1 MKKRFV
7 SILLVAAM
15 VTSLAACGSTDGSK
29 DNNGNSGSSAAST
42 ETGKSGSSDGSEITL
57 TIPTYY
63 VGENVGAVY
72 FEPAVERFNEA
83 NAGKYHIE
91 LEEVVEASYT
101 DKISQLAQSNSLPAL
116 IQTPSVEWVKTA
128 MIPGKLYYPM
138 NDFLDAHP
146 EIKELCV
153 DASLEFCT
161 QENGDIVSLPAI
173 TLSNVGLFY
182 NSALYSPD
190 KSISSMSV
198 DEFVDSLGDNKIAFQ
213 TVDNAWT
220 SALLLTALIA
230 NEEGGADL
238 LRSYE
243 GSKCLDYNQPQF
255 VDAVTKLKEIWDT
268 NAASNS
274 VGAAYADA
282 ANAFMSD
289 QAAVIANGSWMN
301 SEFGEDASGN
311 WSNDFNG
318 ADVKADY
325 YPGNVAICDTAVYG
339 RWTITNGGTD
349 KEREVAEA
357 FLAFLFSKEELETF
371 ALTEGCQIP
380 NLTYS
385 DEFLA
390 ALNEKPLVKQQT
402 ELLTADTN
410 IVPNVL
416 NIMPDSVMNSVF
428 GTNLV
433 QLVNGQITPEDFCDI
448 LTTKSAEAS
457 EE

>member
-15 VTSLAACGSTDGSK
+15 VTSLAACGGS
-29 DNNGNSGSSAAST
+29 NSGNNSASAT
-42 ETGKSGSSDGSEITL
+42 ETGGKTENTSDGDEITL

-83 NAGKYHIE
+83 NKGKYHIE

-116 IQTPSVEWVKTA
+116 IQTPQTEWVKTA

-138 NDFLDAHP
+138 NDFLDEHP

-153 DASLEFCT
+153 DSSLEYCT
-161 QENGDIVSLPAI
+161 QENGDIVSVPAI

-182 NSALYSPD
+182 NSALYSPE
-190 KSISSMSV
+190 KSVSSMTV
-198 DEFVDSLGDNKIAFQ
+198 DEFIDSLGDNKFAFQ

-230 NEEGGADL
+230 NEDGGAEW
-238 LRSYE
+238 LRSNE
-243 GSKCLDYNQPQF
+243 GTKCYDYTEPAF
-255 VDAVTKLKEIWDT
+255 VNAVTKLAEIWKT
-268 NAASNS
+268 NASSNA

-282 ANAFMSD
+282 ANTFMSN
-289 QAAVIANGSWMN
+289 QAAVICNGSWMN
-301 SEFGEDASGN
+301 SEFGDDASDN

-325 YPGNVAICDTAVYG
+325 YPGNVAICDTKVYG
-339 RWTITNGGTD
+339 RWTLTNGGTD
-349 KEREVAEA
+349 EERECAEA
-357 FLAFLFSKEELETF
+357 FLAFIYSKDELETF

-390 ALNEKPLVKQQT
+390 KLDAKPLVKQQI
-402 ELLTADTN
+402 ELLTSDTN

-416 NIMPDSVMNSVF
+416 NIMPDSVANSVF

-433 QLVNGQITPEDFCDI
+433 QLVNGQTTPEEFCET
-448 LTTKSAEAS
+448 LTTKAAEAGDK
-457 EE
+457 